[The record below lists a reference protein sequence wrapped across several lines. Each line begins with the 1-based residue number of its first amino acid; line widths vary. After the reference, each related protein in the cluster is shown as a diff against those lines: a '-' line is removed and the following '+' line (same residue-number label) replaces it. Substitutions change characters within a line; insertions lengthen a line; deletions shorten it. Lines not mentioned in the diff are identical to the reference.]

1 MNKKLTLFHNEEKI
15 LENATNVLEQFKDQ
29 EIPLV
34 KEYQSLFKAYKK
46 LLKQTKFLVTVS
58 DKQHNQLS
66 AKTEKVARASEE
78 KLAQFLE
85 AIPVGVFVV
94 DASGHSYYA
103 NQKAQHIFGKNIVPT
118 TTIQEFS
125 AIYQFHLAGS
135 TQLYPIEHN
144 PLTQALQGKISS
156 VDDIEIHQGNKIV
169 PIEMWGIPIVDEKNN
184 LTYAIA
190 AFQDITER
198 KQAEQERIRF
208 TQELQASEERF
219 RVIAETTPVPLVI
232 IHTADGAILY
242 ANTQAT
248 FLFGLSISQLTSQRI
263 TDFYPEHP
271 GWKRLLRTFLRHQ
284 ELSNYEIQLNKA
296 NGTSMWVN
304 LFIQPMV
311 FNGEPALLTAI
322 YDITE
327 RKQIEE
333 ERMGFTQELEEL
345 NVAYERFVPHQFL
358 SFLNKCSIV
367 EVELGDQVA
376 QEMTVLFSDVRDFTT
391 LSEQMTPQENFNFI
405 NSYLSKMEP
414 IISKHH
420 GFIDKYIGDAIMALF
435 PTSADDA
442 VCGSIAMLKE
452 LVEYNQGRHRAGYQ
466 PIRIGIGL
474 NSGPLMLGTVGGR
487 NRMDSTVISDAVN
500 LASRIEGMSKKYGA
514 ALLISEAT
522 YSRLRDATQYA
533 IRIIDRVKV
542 KGKSA
547 SVTIYEVFDHD
558 PPHLIELKMQ
568 TRNRFERGLICYRQ
582 KAFHEATLCF
592 SENLRIHNGD
602 KAAQIYL
609 QRCEY
614 WQQHGVPESWEGI
627 EAMTDK

>member
-1 MNKKLTLFHNEEKI
+1 MRGT
-15 LENATNVLEQFKDQ
+15 
-29 EIPLV
+29 P
-34 KEYQSLFKAYKK
+34 
-46 LLKQTKFLVTVS
+46 
-58 DKQHNQLS
+58 
-66 AKTEKVARASEE
+66 
-78 KLAQFLE
+78 
-85 AIPVGVFVV
+85 
-94 DASGHSYYA
+94 
-103 NQKAQHIFGKNIVPT
+103 IF
-118 TTIQEFS
+118 
-125 AIYQFHLAGS
+125 
-135 TQLYPIEHN
+135 
-144 PLTQALQGKISS
+144 
-156 VDDIEIHQGNKIV
+156 
-169 PIEMWGIPIVDEKNN
+169 DEKNN

-198 KQAEQERIRF
+198 KQAEQERARF
-208 TQELQASEERF
+208 TQELQTSEERF

-232 IHTADGAILY
+232 IHTADSAILY

-248 FLFGLSISQLTSQRI
+248 LLFGLSISRLTSHLI

-271 GWKRLLRTFLRHQ
+271 GWKRLLRTFLRNQ
-284 ELSNYEIQLNKA
+284 ELSHYEVQLNKA
-296 NGTSMWVN
+296 NGTPMWVN

-311 FNGEPALLTAI
+311 FNGEKALLIVI

-333 ERMGFTQELEEL
+333 ERICFTQELEEL
-345 NVAYERFVPHQFL
+345 NAAYERFVPQQFL
-358 SFLNKCSIV
+358 SFLNKNSII

-391 LSEQMTPQENFNFI
+391 LSEQMSPQENFHFI

-442 VCGSIAMLKE
+442 VRGSIAMLKK

-474 NSGPLMLGTVGGR
+474 NSGPLMLGTVGGI

-522 YSRLRDATQYA
+522 YSRLGDTTQYA
-533 IRIIDRVKV
+533 IRIIDRVKA
-542 KGKSA
+542 KGKSTP
-547 SVTIYEVFDHD
+547 VTIYEVFDHD
-558 PPHLIELKMQ
+558 PPDIIELKMQ
-568 TRNRFERGLICYRQ
+568 TRNRFEQGLTHYRQ
-582 KAFHEATLCF
+582 QEFREATLCF
-592 SENLRIHNGD
+592 NEILRIHNRD

-614 WQQHGVPESWEGI
+614 WQKHDVPDSWEGI
-627 EAMTDK
+627 EAMTEK